1 MRIHRCL
8 AKRLWAAALLAAA
21 ASAWAAPDAVPAA
34 GEPLAV
40 AQIAS
45 GVFVHTP
52 PVADWAPENGGDVAN
67 LGFIVGSRCVA
78 VIDTGGTVGV
88 GRRWKAAIE
97 RATRVPICYV
107 INTHVHPDHLMG
119 NAAFRSSAAPGG
131 PEILAHAKLASS
143 LAARERYIVQALQ
156 RDFNLPPAE
165 QTIAYPTRGI
175 EGSVDLD
182 LGGRTITLTAWATAH
197 TDNDLT
203 VLDRSTR
210 TLFLGDLLFAG
221 HLPVLDGKLRGW
233 LSAMDE
239 LRRQDVAIAVPG
251 HGAVSSTWPAALDAQ
266 RRYLDALL
274 TETKAAIAAGAT
286 IQQAV
291 DKVGTEAAKPWL
303 LADLFH
309 KRNVTTAYAEL
320 EWE

>member
-8 AKRLWAAALLAAA
+8 ARRLCAAALLAAA
-21 ASAWAAPDAVPAA
+21 LPLWAAPDAVPAA
-34 GEPLAV
+34 PEPLAV
-40 AQIAS
+40 MQIAS

-78 VIDTGGTVGV
+78 VIDSGGTLDV

-119 NAAFRSSAAPGG
+119 NAAFRASAATSG

-143 LAARERYIVQALQ
+143 LGARERYIVQALQ
-156 RDFNLPPAE
+156 RDFKLPAAE
-165 QTIAYPTRGI
+165 QTIVYPTRGI
-175 EGSVDLD
+175 DGSMDID

-233 LSAMDE
+233 LAVMDD

-251 HGAVSSTWPAALDAQ
+251 HGAVSSTWPAALDGQ

-291 DKVGTEAAKPWL
+291 DKVGTEAAKPWA

>member
-1 MRIHRCL
+1 MAAVLVAL
-8 AKRLWAAALLAAA
+8 ALPLR
-21 ASAWAAPDAVPAA
+21 AAPDSLPAA
-34 GEPLAV
+34 LEPLA
-40 AQIAS
+40 ATQIAS

-52 PVADWAPENGGDVAN
+52 PVAEWAPENGGDVAN

-78 VIDTGGTVGV
+78 VIDSGGSLDG

-97 RATRVPICYV
+97 RVTRVPICYL

-119 NAAFRSSAAPGG
+119 NAAFRSSAAAGG

-143 LAARERYIVQALQ
+143 LGARERYIVQALQ
-156 RDFNLPPAE
+156 RDFKLPAAE
-165 QTIAYPTRGI
+165 QTIVYPTRGI

-233 LSAMDE
+233 LAAMDD

-251 HGAVSSTWPAALDAQ
+251 HGATSSIWPGALDAQ

-274 TETKAAIAAGAT
+274 TETKAAIASGAT

-291 DKVGTEAAKPWL
+291 EKVGTEAAKPWS
-303 LADLFH
+303 LADRFH
-309 KRNVTTAYAEL
+309 RRNVTTAYAEL

>member
-8 AKRLWAAALLAAA
+8 ARGLSAAALLAAA
-21 ASAWAAPDAVPAA
+21 WPLRAAGDSAAP
-34 GEPLAV
+34 EPLAL

-52 PVADWAPENGGDVAN
+52 PVADWAPASGGDVAN
-67 LGFIVGSRCVA
+67 LGFIVGGRCAA
-78 VIDTGGTVGV
+78 VIDTGGTLDV

-107 INTHVHPDHLMG
+107 INTHVHPDHLLG
-119 NAAFRSSAAPGG
+119 NAAFRDSAATSG
-131 PEILAHAKLASS
+131 PEILAHARLSAS
-143 LAARERYIVQALQ
+143 LGARERYIVQALQ
-156 RDFNLPPAE
+156 RDFSLPASE
-165 QTIAYPTRGI
+165 QVIVYPTRGI
-175 EGSVDLD
+175 EGSMDLD
-182 LGGRTITLTAWATAH
+182 LGGRTITLTARATAH

-233 LSAMDE
+233 LAVMDD

-251 HGAVSSTWPAALDAQ
+251 HGAVSSSWPGALDAQ
-266 RRYLDALL
+266 KRYLDALL
-274 TETKAAIAAGAT
+274 SETKAAIAAGAT

-291 DKVGTEAAKPWL
+291 DKVGTEAAKPWP

-309 KRNVTTAYAEL
+309 RRNVTTAYAEL

>member
-1 MRIHRCL
+1 V
-8 AKRLWAAALLAAA
+8 ALLAAA
-21 ASAWAAPDAVPAA
+21 LPLWAAPDALPAA
-34 GEPLAV
+34 REPLAV
-40 AQIAS
+40 TQIAS

-78 VIDTGGTVGV
+78 VIDTGGTLDV

-119 NAAFRSSAAPGG
+119 NAAFRGSAATSG

-143 LAARERYIVQALQ
+143 LGARERYIVQALQ
-156 RDFNLPPAE
+156 RDFKLPAAE
-165 QTIAYPTRGI
+165 QTIVYPTRGI

-221 HLPVLDGKLRGW
+221 HIPVLDGKLRGW

-251 HGAVSSTWPAALDAQ
+251 HGAVSSSSWPGALDAQ

-291 DKVGTEAAKPWL
+291 DKVGAEAAKPWS

-309 KRNVTTAYAEL
+309 RRNVTTAYAEL

>member
-8 AKRLWAAALLAAA
+8 ARGLWAAALLAAA
-21 ASAWAAPDAVPAA
+21 ASAWAAPEAVPAA

-45 GVFVHTP
+45 GVFVHAP
-52 PVADWAPENGGDVAN
+52 PVADWAPESGGDVAN

-78 VIDTGGTVGV
+78 VIDTGGTLDV

-97 RATRVPICYV
+97 HATRVPICYV

-239 LRRQDVAIAVPG
+239 LRRQDVVIAVPG

-291 DKVGTEAAKPWL
+291 DKVGTAAAKPWP

>member
-8 AKRLWAAALLAAA
+8 ARRLWAAALLAAA
-21 ASAWAAPDAVPAA
+21 LPLRAAPEPVLAA
-34 GEPLAV
+34 PEPLAV
-40 AQIAS
+40 TQIAS

-52 PVADWAPENGGDVAN
+52 SVADWAPESGGDVAN

-78 VIDTGGTVGV
+78 VIDTGGTLDV

-119 NAAFRSSAAPGG
+119 NAAFRNSAAAGG

-143 LAARERYIVQALQ
+143 LGARERYIVQALQ
-156 RDFNLPPAE
+156 RDFKLPAAE
-165 QTIAYPTRGI
+165 QTIVYPTRGI
-175 EGSVDLD
+175 EGSVDID

-233 LSAMDE
+233 LAAMDE

-251 HGAVSSTWPAALDAQ
+251 HGGTSSTWPGALEAQ

-274 TETKAAIAAGAT
+274 TETKAVIAAGAT

-309 KRNVTTAYAEL
+309 RRNVIAAYAEL